1 MKKLY
6 LILLSSVLASS
17 NAYAEWRLKNAD
29 SNVYYVSTKNIV
41 VSELNYFNTLA
52 GSIDEEGELTIRI
65 NLESIETDIPIRNER
80 IKSMLFEV
88 LSYPKATVMA
98 TIDTQKLNALIP
110 GKTYI
115 ETIDFQLNLHGI
127 TQNLSATIK
136 AIKHAD
142 GDILVTPTTPIL
154 ISAQQFGLEKGIERL
169 RKIARLESISP
180 SVPVTFNL
188 TFVPIKKN

>member
-127 TQNLSATIK
+127 TQNLSTTIK